1 MLRNISLLLRQW
13 LHLSEWWYNTTYHT
27 SAKMTPFQALY
38 GYEPPKW
45 KDFALLNSKVP
56 AVKNHL
62 EENQRI
68 INLLKENLTLA
79 RNRMKQ
85 QANQHRTEREF
96 EVGDWVFVRLQPY
109 KQLSLKQQGKNKLSP
124 KYYGSYQIV
133 KKISPVA
140 YGLKLPDKCRIH
152 GTFHVSNLKK
162 VLGQNQI
169 AQTEIPET
177 DEEGRIV
184 LEPEGI
190 LATREKVLRSKTIKE
205 YLIKWKKLPEEDSS
219 WESER
224 FIRQHPSLPML

>member
-1 MLRNISLLLRQW
+1 M
-13 LHLSEWWYNTTYHT
+13 

-85 QANQHRTEREF
+85 QADQHRTEREF

-109 KQLSLKQQGKNKLSP
+109 KQLLLKQQGKLN
-124 KYYGSYQIV
+124 Y
-133 KKISPVA
+133 
-140 YGLKLPDKCRIH
+140 H
-152 GTFHVSNLKK
+152 
-162 VLGQNQI
+162 QNI
-169 AQTEIPET
+169 M
-177 DEEGRIV
+177 GRI
-184 LEPEGI
+184 
-190 LATREKVLRSKTIKE
+190 K
-205 YLIKWKKLPEEDSS
+205 
-219 WESER
+219 
-224 FIRQHPSLPML
+224 